1 MQAKFESC
9 LSNGQA
15 RIQVFFLSPVY
26 CKAVNLLTGKFSVD
40 SRTNNLSIPIATLS
54 KALKKRNIKQNLL
67 SELYTF
73 SYRNDIE
80 DKFTRWRE
88 DMNVMSE

>member
-15 RIQVFFLSPVY
+15 RIQVFFFLSPVY

-67 SELYTF
+67 SELYIHFHTEM
-73 SYRNDIE
+73 I
-80 DKFTRWRE
+80 
-88 DMNVMSE
+88 